1 VDLEE
6 YRHASLETWTAMAP
20 GWERWRDRIDQHTS
34 PVREWML
41 GHLAPQPGATV
52 LELSAGV
59 GDTGFAASKLVGDGG
74 RLISSDFSPAMVE
87 VARRRGCGQGL
98 VNVDYRAIDAEHIE
112 LEADS
117 VDGVLC
123 RFGFM
128 LMADPA
134 AALAET
140 RRVLRPGGRLVLAVW
155 GPPERNPWAGVAAL
169 ILIEQGYLPP
179 PEPDAPGVFS
189 MGSEERI
196 RGLLE
201 RAGFTGVH
209 VDEVPVRFSFE
220 DLDEFESFATDTA
233 GPFAMVLR
241 GLDQTQRATLRTQ
254 LQDRLSGF
262 MVDGRY
268 QLPGIALGA
277 AAS

>member
-1 VDLEE
+1 
-6 YRHASLETWTAMAP
+6 
-20 GWERWRDRIDQHTS
+20 
-34 PVREWML
+34 
-41 GHLAPQPGATV
+41 
-52 LELSAGV
+52 
-59 GDTGFAASKLVGDGG
+59 
-74 RLISSDFSPAMVE
+74 
-87 VARRRGCGQGL
+87 
-98 VNVDYRAIDAEHIE
+98 
-112 LEADS
+112 
-117 VDGVLC
+117 
-123 RFGFM
+123 
-128 LMADPA
+128 
-134 AALAET
+134 
-140 RRVLRPGGRLVLAVW
+140 
-155 GPPERNPWAGVAAL
+155 
-169 ILIEQGYLPP
+169 
-179 PEPDAPGVFS
+179 

-277 AAS
+277 VAS